1 MANGHVEIH
10 DPFANN
16 NVASSNADPTSQ
28 TTDMDDTVE
37 FKLLMVYSQR
47 RRLPRREGGE
57 LGSPGQTDT
66 PSTQATENDKEVTE
80 EEKKK
85 KKKKK
90 RRGTKGML
98 KMFSCIKPSV
108 KKDEPSEP
116 DSPASEAV
124 FRCAVVEPGEFFFS
138 GCVVWKNSARCWSF
152 SFRSFRRHRW
162 VERSGGQIDGNRQ
175 RDPVHPPTN
184 RRGHPR

>member
-16 NVASSNADPTSQ
+16 NVASDADPTSQ
-28 TTDMDDTVE
+28 STDMDDTVE
-37 FKLLMVYSQR
+37 FKLFMVYSQR
-47 RRLPRREGGE
+47 RRLPRKKEAE
-57 LGSPGQTDT
+57 LDSPGQTDT
-66 PSTQATENDKEVTE
+66 PSTQATENDKEVKEQQE
-80 EEKKK
+80 EK

-90 RRGTKGML
+90 RRGTKRML

-108 KKDEPSEP
+108 KDEEPSEP
-116 DSPASEAV
+116 ASPASEAV
-124 FRCAVVEPGEFFFS
+124 FRCALIETGETFFTFS
-138 GCVVWKNSARCWSF
+138 PDVFVKARCWSF
-152 SFRSFRRHRW
+152 SFRSFRRHRR

>member
-28 TTDMDDTVE
+28 TAGMDDTVE

-47 RRLPRREGGE
+47 RRLPRKEGGE
-57 LGSPGQTDT
+57 LGSPGQGDT
-66 PSTQATENDKEVTE
+66 PSTQATENDKEVKE

-85 KKKKK
+85 KKKK
-90 RRGTKGML
+90 RMGTKGML

-116 DSPASEAV
+116 ASPASEAA
-124 FRCAVVEPGEFFFS
+124 FRCAVIEPGETFFFFWM
-138 GCVVWKNSARCWSF
+138 CCL
-152 SFRSFRRHRW
+152 
-162 VERSGGQIDGNRQ
+162 
-175 RDPVHPPTN
+175 
-184 RRGHPR
+184 

>member
-28 TTDMDDTVE
+28 TAGMDDTVE
-37 FKLLMVYSQR
+37 FKLFMVYSQR
-47 RRLPRREGGE
+47 RRLPRKKGAE
-57 LGSPGQTDT
+57 LGSPEQTDT
-66 PSTQATENDKEVTE
+66 PLTQVTEDDKEVKE
-80 EEKKK
+80 EQK

-108 KKDEPSEP
+108 KDEEPSEP
-116 DSPASEAV
+116 ASPASEAV
-124 FRCAVVEPGEFFFS
+124 LRCAVIESGETFFFPD
-138 GCVVWKNSARCWSF
+138 VLFVKARCWSF
-152 SFRSFRRHRW
+152 SFRSSRWHRR

-175 RDPVHPPTN
+175 RDPVHPPAN
-184 RRGHPR
+184 RSGLPR